1 MCGRQLPAV
10 QQAPAQTQYQQPYQ
24 QPSYPAAGPA
34 PIQPQYQQQ
43 YQQPQYQQQPYQQAQ
58 YQQPAAQ
65 MQAGQPMMQQPGKPK
80 KNMMLIAIL
89 AIVAVVIV
97 VVAIVLLMGLGG
109 SGSSLTIVNKD
120 TTNVNAYYWALNGG
134 VVNVDVTV
142 KNNAAVTT
150 SGTIHVKIVSTM
162 PVLGTKYTSEGSE
175 AITLAAGAQQ
185 TFTVDVTIGVTAG
198 AMLVYS
204 TETTVTIS

>member
-10 QQAPAQTQYQQPYQ
+10 QQAPAQPQYQQPYQ
-24 QPSYPAAGPA
+24 Q
-34 PIQPQYQQQ
+34 QPQYQQVPPP
-43 YQQPQYQQQPYQQAQ
+43 PQYQQQPYQQAQ

-65 MQAGQPMMQQPGKPK
+65 QQVAQPMMQQPGKPK

-109 SGSSLTIVNKD
+109 SGSALSVVGDPGI
-120 TTNVNAYYWALNGG
+120 TNVNAYYWALNGEK
-134 VVNVDVTV
+134 VTVDVTV
-142 KNNAAVTT
+142 KNSAAVAT

-162 PVLGTKYTSEGSE
+162 PVLGTKYTAEGTKS
-175 AITLAAGAQQ
+175 ITVPAGAQQ
-185 TFTVDVTIGVTAG
+185 TFTVDVPMGGMDGATQAG
-198 AMLVYS
+198 LLILSKDV
-204 TETTVTIS
+204 TVTIT